1 MIAAWTHARCAAD
14 LPPGTPASSH
24 GARGHTTLTRLVVT
38 ASILL
43 NAVLLAV
50 VGAMAASDHAAA
62 QIAPRLHLAHEQQ
75 LEGIRR
81 EGRAN
86 RNLARGA
93 QRQAT
98 VILEFVEHVREDI
111 ETSMV
116 DLGDQVI
123 GQNAVVEDLRSQVEQ
138 AQNFTSLQ
146 DVDDRVTDVQQ
157 RLIRLEEQVTA
168 LCARRAC

>member
-1 MIAAWTHARCAAD
+1 
-14 LPPGTPASSH
+14 
-24 GARGHTTLTRLVVT
+24 
-38 ASILL
+38 
-43 NAVLLAV
+43 
-50 VGAMAASDHAAA
+50 
-62 QIAPRLHLAHEQQ
+62 
-75 LEGIRR
+75 
-81 EGRAN
+81 
-86 RNLARGA
+86 
-93 QRQAT
+93 

>member
-1 MIAAWTHARCAAD
+1 MAREDTA
-14 LPPGTPASSH
+14 
-24 GARGHTTLTRLVVT
+24 LTRLVVT

-50 VGAMAASDHAAA
+50 VGAMAASDYAAA
-62 QIAPRLHLAHEQQ
+62 KIAPRLHLAHEQQ

-81 EGRAN
+81 EGRAT
-86 RNLARGA
+86 RTLARGT

-98 VILEFVEHVREDI
+98 VILQFVEDVREEI

-123 GQNAVVEDLRSQVEQ
+123 GQNAVVEELRQSVEE
-138 AQNFTSLQ
+138 AQHFTSLR
-146 DVDDRVTDVQQ
+146 DVDSRVSDVQE
-157 RLIRLEEQVTA
+157 RLIRLAERVAA
-168 LCARRAC
+168 LCAGRGC

>member
-1 MIAAWTHARCAAD
+1 MARED
-14 LPPGTPASSH
+14 
-24 GARGHTTLTRLVVT
+24 TTLPRLVVT

-43 NAVLLAV
+43 NAILLAV

-75 LEGIRR
+75 LKGIRR
-81 EGRAN
+81 EARAT
-86 RNLARGA
+86 RTLARGA
-93 QRQAT
+93 QNQAS
-98 VILEFVEHVREDI
+98 VVLEFVEAVRGDI
-111 ETSMV
+111 DTTV
-116 DLGDQVI
+116 TDLADQVI

-146 DVDDRVTDVQQ
+146 DVDGRVSDVQQ
-157 RLIRLEEQVTA
+157 RLIRLEEQVAA

>member
-1 MIAAWTHARCAAD
+1 MARED
-14 LPPGTPASSH
+14 
-24 GARGHTTLTRLVVT
+24 TTLTRLVVT

>member
-1 MIAAWTHARCAAD
+1 M
-14 LPPGTPASSH
+14 
-24 GARGHTTLTRLVVT
+24 
-38 ASILL
+38 
-43 NAVLLAV
+43 
-50 VGAMAASDHAAA
+50 
-62 QIAPRLHLAHEQQ
+62 
-75 LEGIRR
+75 
-81 EGRAN
+81 
-86 RNLARGA
+86 
-93 QRQAT
+93 
-98 VILEFVEHVREDI
+98 ILEFVEHVREDI